1 MCTTWNDGAATHGL
15 HNSTGTIANIVT
27 GLDGIERN
35 YPNQWTCEN
44 DGWSFT
50 PNGPNDYTIQNITF
64 APAVA
69 GDDIIWQDN
78 NGNII
83 GYGSSIDVTP
93 VSQNGETVVYTA
105 GASLCGSAGDWC
117 GFEGGIEGDEVF
129 INFEPTEITTN
140 YQNPNCFQS
149 GDGLINVALPANGNW
164 EYQVTDEQ
172 NNLIDFGSI
181 QNDNNFSVN
190 NLNGGEFNI
199 YVENEFGCTDNQ
211 LVSLTEPEQIVD
223 DFTTINSSCFNENNG
238 SLNLVLNGGTN
249 PFTVFVGEINSGL
262 IVEEQTN
269 LNQGS
274 MVTFNNLGPGEYYFT
289 GIDQNGCLTEGDEIF
304 FFFF

>member
-1 MCTTWNDGAATHGL
+1 MEMELYSMLLLVKHQIECLLRLFAGIPMFSCTDICYTSQIKLFEGTNIIETHIAQKVLCTTWNDGAAIHGL

-140 YQNPNCFQS
+140 YQNPTCFQS

-223 DFTTINSSCFNENNG
+223 DF
-238 SLNLVLNGGTN
+238 
-249 PFTVFVGEINSGL
+249 
-262 IVEEQTN
+262 
-269 LNQGS
+269 
-274 MVTFNNLGPGEYYFT
+274 YYNKQQLF
-289 GIDQNGCLTEGDEIF
+289 
-304 FFFF
+304 